1 VPPILQSLY
10 IKWSLFGKMTNFND
24 IWRSHNFTHVRSGP
38 IFKGFK
44 KKSSVKKS
52 DKVVLW
58 LILKYSVMYNYSVIY
73 VNYLLRN
80 HLI

>member
-1 VPPILQSLY
+1 MGQFLKVL
-10 IKWSLFGKMTNFND
+10 
-24 IWRSHNFTHVRSGP
+24 
-38 IFKGFK
+38 K
-44 KKSSVKKS
+44 KNASVKKS

-80 HLI
+80 NLI